1 MALALPPPSVLPRLV
16 GAESLKL
23 FFALGSQPQ
32 LAEARRLWTAGV
44 ASLVRAAALRHAEV
58 FCYWQ
63 GIIEQELNDTINN
76 LMEVLP
82 VTTAVVSAYTLTN
95 CM

>member
-1 MALALPPPSVLPRLV
+1 VLPRLV

-23 FFALGSQPQ
+23 LFALGSRPE

-44 ASLVRAAALRHAEV
+44 ASLVRAATLRHAEV

-63 GIIEQELNDTINN
+63 GIIEKELNDNINN

-82 VTTAVVSAYTLTN
+82 VTAAVVSAFTVTN
-95 CM
+95 CL